1 MNVGVNV
8 RRHPEGGVLTG
19 QTHTDLKLQQPG
31 TKTWENSRAVLSHLC
46 GRGMEWRVE
55 VTAGCFSFLFA
66 DLNQMFSLKNEDH
79 ICVFQNAKEFSS
91 FSVFKG

>member
-31 TKTWENSRAVLSHLC
+31 TKTWENSRAVLSTSLWQRH
-46 GRGMEWRVE
+46 GMAR
-55 VTAGCFSFLFA
+55 
-66 DLNQMFSLKNEDH
+66 
-79 ICVFQNAKEFSS
+79 
-91 FSVFKG
+91 